1 MLLRPNLAASFGQTK
16 IHLEVRSASP
26 EQYAGDFNTE
36 KEWHQHMPTPW
47 DVMQLNPAEALT
59 ISYQSCGVQIAPN
72 EMRTTYGRSFVIK
85 ELAKFNQ
92 DCSALFPQDSKIVCL
107 PRMASI
113 FEEPGFVT
121 PHAVPSANTAQPGN
135 GKHNW
140 PQLALIPLP
149 LHLKASDPGKRRR
162 TRHSRLFENEA
173 EAWARVARQVSVRE
187 STHGLKVLDRAP
199 EKVCPDRP
207 WPCDMILHLGD
218 HWVFSM

>member
-1 MLLRPNLAASFGQTK
+1 MPAGRRMHSITSSNLAASFGQTK
-16 IHLEVRSASP
+16 IRLEVRSASP

-59 ISYQSCGVQIAPN
+59 ISCQSCASQGWP
-72 EMRTTYGRSFVIK
+72 RSSK
-85 ELAKFNQ
+85 SLAL
-92 DCSALFPQDSKIVCL
+92 S
-107 PRMASI
+107 
-113 FEEPGFVT
+113 
-121 PHAVPSANTAQPGN
+121 PHIPHNINSVPSANTAQPGN

-173 EAWARVARQVSVRE
+173 EAWARGA
-187 STHGLKVLDRAP
+187 KC
-199 EKVCPDRP
+199 VCTEAD
-207 WPCDMILHLGD
+207 CG
-218 HWVFSM
+218 